1 MKNYKA
7 FWPYLRPYRAT
18 LVWIVV
24 LTLAQM
30 FMDLYMPTLLA
41 NIVNDGILPKNMT
54 YIYQQGGL
62 MLLASAANL
71 GLSLY
76 TMMLIARFA
85 LGIGRDLRLAL
96 FKKIQTF
103 SLQDM
108 QRFGTSSYI
117 TRTTSD
123 VQQLAQ
129 ISAMLLRM
137 GLLAPT
143 MFIGSLILSLRLNV
157 QLSLVMV
164 ISVPLLIVAIGLLM
178 IKATPLF
185 EKMRQLT
192 DDTTRITHENLTG
205 VRVIRAF
212 NKDTFENERFDHVNR
227 EQLSVRIR
235 FSRLVAITQPLM
247 IFMINSSSL
256 ALMWF
261 GAHLIQAGNLS
272 VGTLIAMTQY
282 AMLVLIALMLFSMVI
297 IMFPQAEVAAQRI
310 NDVLLQQPVVSFDEG
325 HEILAPIK
333 QLSFEH
339 VSFCYPKAEKQ
350 MLHNVSFTAQTG
362 DKIAIIGS
370 TGAGKSTLMNLLL
383 RFLDATEGRVL
394 YNNQDVR
401 SFSEHSLRQQI
412 AFVPQNRNLFAGTIA
427 DNLRFGNPEASQ
439 EQMIEALKQA
449 EAWEFVSQLDDQ
461 LHARV
466 DQGGDN
472 FSGGQKQRLAIARA
486 LIRPASLFVFDDS
499 FSALD
504 FKTEAKL
511 RHNLRQLNQ
520 QAIVVVVAQR
530 ISSVTDATKIVVLNE
545 GVVVGIGT
553 HDELSAHN
561 TVYQEIVASQS
572 RSDANTLEEGGQHA

>member
-192 DDTTRITHENLTG
+192 DDTTRITHENLTD
-205 VRVIRAF
+205 VRV
-212 NKDTFENERFDHVNR
+212 
-227 EQLSVRIR
+227 
-235 FSRLVAITQPLM
+235 M
-247 IFMINSSSL
+247 
-256 ALMWF
+256 
-261 GAHLIQAGNLS
+261 
-272 VGTLIAMTQY
+272 
-282 AMLVLIALMLFSMVI
+282 
-297 IMFPQAEVAAQRI
+297 
-310 NDVLLQQPVVSFDEG
+310 
-325 HEILAPIK
+325 
-333 QLSFEH
+333 
-339 VSFCYPKAEKQ
+339 
-350 MLHNVSFTAQTG
+350 
-362 DKIAIIGS
+362 
-370 TGAGKSTLMNLLL
+370 
-383 RFLDATEGRVL
+383 
-394 YNNQDVR
+394 
-401 SFSEHSLRQQI
+401 
-412 AFVPQNRNLFAGTIA
+412 
-427 DNLRFGNPEASQ
+427 
-439 EQMIEALKQA
+439 
-449 EAWEFVSQLDDQ
+449 
-461 LHARV
+461 
-466 DQGGDN
+466 
-472 FSGGQKQRLAIARA
+472 
-486 LIRPASLFVFDDS
+486 
-499 FSALD
+499 
-504 FKTEAKL
+504 
-511 RHNLRQLNQ
+511 
-520 QAIVVVVAQR
+520 
-530 ISSVTDATKIVVLNE
+530 
-545 GVVVGIGT
+545 
-553 HDELSAHN
+553 
-561 TVYQEIVASQS
+561 
-572 RSDANTLEEGGQHA
+572 